1 MPLWNRRLQRFTK
14 APAISQNGYR
24 LPHICSPDSLWN
36 TTTLL
41 KLLISS
47 LGLLCLWQCLSWLLF
62 LFFVHHETHSEHV
75 WCLLS
80 FFIVYTIIVL
90 SFFKFFCN
98 TIVKYWFAQISKL
111 KDCKMENISWK
122 ILILLRITCWSSF
135 WCLKTML
142 DTEYTIS
149 LYVHCWQ
156 DLLCQNHEEKRHRV
170 LRRMSS
176 CSVEGF
182 FLFCWRLVVP
192 KAVPVIEDVHLLYF
206 LCVPGQQSDV
216 SDKIDDRYST

>member
-1 MPLWNRRLQRFTK
+1 MIFDK
-14 APAISQNGYR
+14 KS
-24 LPHICSPDSLWN
+24 WN
-36 TTTLL
+36 TE
-41 KLLISS
+41 SS
-47 LGLLCLWQCLSWLLF
+47 KFNIIEQASYKSFLFKTFDFLAWAFYASGSGYLGCFF

-216 SDKIDDRYST
+216 SDKIDDRYSTQVK

>member
-1 MPLWNRRLQRFTK
+1 MPLAVFILAAFSYSLYIMK
-14 APAISQNGYR
+14 
-24 LPHICSPDSLWN
+24 HIVSMFDVYYH
-36 TTTLL
+36 
-41 KLLISS
+41 SS
-47 LGLLCLWQCLSWLLF
+47 LFILLLCCLSLK
-62 LFFVHHETHSEHV
+62 
-75 WCLLS
+75 C
-80 FFIVYTIIVL
+80 
-90 SFFKFFCN
+90 FCN

-216 SDKIDDRYST
+216 SDKIDDRYSTQVK